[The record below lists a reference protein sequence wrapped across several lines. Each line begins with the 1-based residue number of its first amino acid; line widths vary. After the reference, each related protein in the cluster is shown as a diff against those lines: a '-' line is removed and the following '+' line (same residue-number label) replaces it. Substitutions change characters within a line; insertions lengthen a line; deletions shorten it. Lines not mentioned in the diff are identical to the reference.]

1 MHRRYIFLALSLAAC
16 APASSAAQDGTPAV
30 AAATSVP
37 SVTTSGEGR
46 VTLPPSR
53 ARIMVAVSS
62 RGATA
67 AAASR
72 ENDARVGRVLSGL
85 RGTAGVDSARVV
97 RVHVSANENENRRIV
112 DFQAT
117 AWIEAIAREL
127 PRLGEVLDAAL
138 RSGATAVD
146 NVQFEADSL
155 DAGRRRALAAA
166 YRAAELDAQA
176 LAAAT
181 GRTLGPLVALSS
193 AGGDPR
199 PLAYMD
205 MSAYSRNAGM
215 GEVAASAVPAPQNI
229 EVVARI
235 SGQWQLRGP

>member
-1 MHRRYIFLALSLAAC
+1 MLRRYIALSLL
-16 APASSAAQDGTPAV
+16 AV
-30 AAATSVP
+30 AAPACASAQATPEMPQPSTAVP

-53 ARIMVAVSS
+53 ARIVVAVSS

-72 ENDARVGRVLSGL
+72 QNDAAVGRVLGAL
-85 RGTAGVDSARVV
+85 RAAAGVDSARVV

-117 AWIEAIAREL
+117 AWIEAIARQL
-127 PRLGEVLDAAL
+127 PQLGEVLDAAL
-138 RSGATAVD
+138 RSGATSVD

-155 DAGRRRALAAA
+155 DAGRRRALAEAF
-166 YRAAELDAQA
+166 RAAELDARA

-193 AGGDPR
+193 AGADPR

-205 MSAYSRNAGM
+205 VAMYSRNAGM
-215 GEVAASAVPAPQNI
+215 GEAVANAVPAPQNI
-229 EVVARI
+229 EVVARVT
-235 SGQWQLRGP
+235 GQWRLQGP

>member
-1 MHRRYIFLALSLAAC
+1 MLRRYLAFALLAA
-16 APASSAAQDGTPAV
+16 GTPAC
-30 AAATSVP
+30 ASAQATPGMPQPSAEP

-53 ARIMVAVSS
+53 ARVVVAVSS

-72 ENDARVGRVLSGL
+72 ENDARVGRVLGAL
-85 RGTAGVDSARVV
+85 RGAAGVDSARVV

-117 AWIEAIAREL
+117 AWIEAIARQL
-127 PRLGEVLDAAL
+127 PQLGEVLDAAL
-138 RSGATAVD
+138 RSGATSVD

-155 DAGRRRALAAA
+155 DAGRRRALAEAF
-166 YRAAELDAQA
+166 RAAELDARA

-193 AGGDPR
+193 AGAEPR

-205 MSAYSRNAGM
+205 VAMYSRNAGM
-215 GEVAASAVPAPQNI
+215 GESVANAVPAPQNI
-229 EVVARI
+229 EVVARV
-235 SGQWQLRGP
+235 SGQWRLQGP

>member
-1 MHRRYIFLALSLAAC
+1 MTRRFLSLALLVSAC
-16 APASSAAQDGTPAV
+16 APASAVSQATPAMPV
-30 AAATSVP
+30 AAAGP
-37 SVTTSGEGR
+37 MIMTSGEGR
-46 VTLPPSR
+46 VALPPTR
-53 ARIMVAVSS
+53 ARILVAASS
-62 RGATA
+62 RGTSA

-72 ENDARVGRVLSGL
+72 ENDARVARVLAAL
-85 RGTAGVDSARVV
+85 RGAAGVDSARVQ
-97 RVHVSANENENRRIV
+97 RVYVAANVNENRRIV
-112 DFQAT
+112 DFEAT
-117 AWIEAIAREL
+117 AWIEAIVRQL
-127 PRLGEVLDAAL
+127 PQLGDVLDAAL
-138 RSGATAVD
+138 RSGATSVD

-166 YRAAELDAQA
+166 FRAAELDAQA

-181 GRTLGPLVALSS
+181 GRTLGPLVAVSS

-205 MSAYSRNAGM
+205 VSAYSRNAGM

-229 EVVARI
+229 EVIARI